1 MFSNYF
7 KIAFRNLLSNKLT
20 SFINVVGLSIAVAC
34 AITVFLIL
42 KNFWTLDNFHVNG
55 ERIFMVEYTQKT
67 GTETQTFG
75 DAPAPLAAALAS
87 DFPQVKRAVR
97 IQLEGVMVFSKESSF
112 DETLTYADTGFFQL
126 FTFPLKYGSPVALA
140 DPNALIL
147 SHELA
152 EKYFPNQNPIG
163 QSFTLRTANRETK
176 QFTVQGVAKQ
186 FPNNAGFTFNLLTGY
201 HPIHRVL
208 KNQDWSSHIR
218 AVFVELRTKTDAP
231 RIAGQLNRYVAL
243 YNSKNGEHPIQSFVF
258 DNLRDPSPNAY
269 GVYRRP
275 AEANDPIVTILF
287 STIALLMMGLSCF
300 NYVNIALGAVTRR
313 LKEIGVRKVLG
324 STRRQL
330 VAQFMVENL
339 LLCFGALLLA
349 LLLSAGLLIP
359 LFNDVMV
366 MTIALSFG
374 QNAPLWGFLVLL
386 LAFTAIASGAYP
398 ALYVSAFRPIVVF
411 AGNQKFGGKTHFS
424 RGLLIGQYVLAFMA
438 VIIGVVITSAG
449 IHWKNTGWGY
459 SPDQTLVLRLTD
471 STQFTLVKNEL
482 ARNPSVVSIAGAEH
496 HAGETMVRQEIRV
509 GAERENVV
517 RYNVGAGYFKTLG
530 LNLAAGRFFY
540 ADRSA
545 ENAQSVVV
553 NETFVAKHSWQGAA
567 LGKTIRLE
575 QQLFTVVGVVRDFKL
590 FGSGAARPSVFFAA
604 APARFQYL
612 LARFEPGSGPTVVAN
627 LERIWKAKFPSLT
640 CSYFYQKEVFQSFD
654 ASFRNVAT
662 GYGYLAGLALLIA
675 CLGLYGLAAQHFSRR
690 VKEVSVR
697 KVLGASVSQLILLV
711 NREFLV
717 LLSIAGLLANAV
729 CFLGIRL
736 MLQSTQEFTGTFQPG
751 PLPYLA
757 ANLLVFF
764 TAALAVG
771 MQSWKTAHVQLAETL
786 RNPD

>member
-1 MFSNYF
+1 MLRNYF
-7 KIAFRNLLSNKLT
+7 LLAYRNLLSNKLT
-20 SFINVVGLSIAVAC
+20 SFINIVGLSIAVAC

-55 ERIFMVEYTQKT
+55 ERIFMVEYTKKT

-75 DAPAPLAAALAS
+75 DAPAPLAAALVR
-87 DFPQVKRAVR
+87 DFPQVERAVR
-97 IQLEGVMVFSKESSF
+97 IQREGVTVFSKENSF
-112 DETLTYADTGFFQL
+112 EETLTYADPDFFQL
-126 FTFPLKYGSPVALA
+126 FTFPLQTGNPAALA

-147 SHELA
+147 SRELA
-152 EKYFPNQNPIG
+152 DKYFPNQNPIG
-163 QSFTLRTANRETK
+163 QPFTLRTADRETK
-176 QFTVQGVAKQ
+176 QFTVQGVAGE
-186 FPNNAGFTFNLLTGY
+186 FPNNAGFTFDLLTGY
-201 HPIHRVL
+201 HPVHRAL
-208 KNQDWSSHIR
+208 KNQDWSRHIR
-218 AVFVELRTKTDAP
+218 AVFVQLREPADAP
-231 RIAGQLNRYVAL
+231 RIAGQLARYVAL
-243 YNSKNGEHPIQSFVF
+243 YNSKNGEHPIESFVF
-258 DNLRDPSPNAY
+258 DNLRDPSPKAHE
-269 GVYRRP
+269 VYRRP
-275 AEANDPIVTILF
+275 AEANDPIATILF

-300 NYVNIALGAVTRR
+300 NYVNISLGAVTRR
-313 LKEIGVRKVLG
+313 LKEIGVRKVMG

-349 LLLSAGLLIP
+349 LLLSAGFLIP

-366 MTIALSFG
+366 MTIGLSFG
-374 QNAPLWGFLVLL
+374 QNAPLWGFLLFI
-386 LAFTAIASGAYP
+386 LAFTALASGAYP

-411 AGNQKFGGKTHFS
+411 AGKQKFGGKNHFS
-424 RGLLIGQYVLAFMA
+424 RVLLIGQYVLAFMA

-482 ARNPSVVSIAGAEH
+482 ARHPSILSIAGAEH
-496 HAGETMVRQEIRV
+496 HAGESMNRQEIRV
-509 GAERENVV
+509 GAEPENVV
-517 RYNVGAGYFKTLG
+517 RYNVGAEYFKTLG
-530 LNLAAGRFFY
+530 LNLAAGRFFD
-540 ADRSA
+540 ADRQT

-553 NETFVAKHSWQGAA
+553 NETLVAKHRWEGVA
-567 LGKTIRLE
+567 LGKTIRVE

-590 FGSGAARPSVFFAA
+590 FGSGAARPAVFFAA
-604 APARFQYL
+604 APARYQYL

-627 LERIWKAKFPSLT
+627 LERIWRTHFRNTAVSHL
-640 CSYFYQKEVFQSFD
+640 YQHEVFHDFD
-654 ASFRNVAT
+654 QSFRNVAT

-697 KVLGASVSQLILLV
+697 KVLGASVAQLILLV
-711 NREFLV
+711 NREFLM

-729 CFLGIRL
+729 CFLAIRL
-736 MLQSTQEFTGTFQPG
+736 LLQNTQEFTGTFQPG
-751 PLPYLA
+751 LLPYLV

-786 RNPD
+786 RNQE